1 LRKASFSDPRQR
13 APTCASRSIFPVD
26 LSSLAQTVITQRRE
40 RMHDA
45 GPALRGVGSAYFQ
58 FNGGMLLVGEAQV
71 RPGKGEEMVERVIR
85 FARER
90 WLAIS
95 WTVLQSQDSPELR
108 QALAHQGFVHRETLR
123 LMGRVG
129 GLITPAPQPAEVMV
143 QTVTSIA
150 MMQQYERISS
160 WGFNHQEHLSP
171 EYVQMRARER
181 WDEQES
187 RWYQYYLGFLNGNPA
202 SGAYV
207 SLWEQVPTIYGVA
220 TIPPARRQG
229 VAGWVLRV
237 LVQDVLRLGF
247 PWSCL
252 YVAAGNP
259 AQLLYESLGFTPLL
273 EQTTLQWGES
283 RW

>member
-1 LRKASFSDPRQR
+1 M
-13 APTCASRSIFPVD
+13 D
-26 LSSLAQTVITQRRE
+26 LSSLAQTMITQRRE

-45 GPALRGVGSAYFQ
+45 GPSLRGAGSAYFQ

-95 WTVLQSQDSPELR
+95 WTILHGQDSAELR

-123 LMGRVG
+123 LMGCIG
-129 GLITPAPQPAEVMV
+129 GLITPSAQPAAVVV
-143 QTVTSIA
+143 QPVKDIA
-150 MMQQYERISS
+150 QMQQYERISS
-160 WGFNHQEHLSP
+160 WGFNHQEYLSP

-187 RWYQYYLGFLNGNPA
+187 RWYQYYLGFLNGNPV

-237 LVQDVLRLGF
+237 LVQDVLRAGF

-259 AQLLYESLGFTPLL
+259 AQMLYESLGFTPLL